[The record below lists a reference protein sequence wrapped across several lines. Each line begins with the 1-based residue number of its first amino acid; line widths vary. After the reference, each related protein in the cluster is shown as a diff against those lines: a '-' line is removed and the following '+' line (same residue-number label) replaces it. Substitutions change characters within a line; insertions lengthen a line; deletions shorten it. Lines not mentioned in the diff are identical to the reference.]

1 MQKCRFHSQ
10 MSAPVGIGVKILAGT
25 DVSPSC
31 RSHCI
36 LTTPASNR
44 RPSVVRDQ
52 RQLVSAALN
61 ADEFDHLITALSLH
75 VVVDL
80 VRPSC

>member
-10 MSAPVGIGVKILAGT
+10 NAGFKMSAPVGIGVKILAGT
-25 DVSPSC
+25 DVSP
-31 RSHCI
+31 
-36 LTTPASNR
+36 ASNR

-52 RQLVSAALN
+52 RQLASAALN

-75 VVVDL
+75 VVVGL